1 MMDNRRHIGKE
12 IDIIS
17 NKIRRKIDHEVSKYG
32 LTGVQAKIVGFVY
45 FVSKNRDVFQKDIE
59 NDLKIRSSSVTSVL
73 QLMEKNGYIKR
84 VSVCKDARLKKIIL
98 TDKGIEVQEKV
109 FIIIDNIE
117 NQIQEEITD
126 DELRFLFNIFDKLS
140 KKLSD

>member
-1 MMDNRRHIGKE
+1 MDNKRHIGKE

-45 FVSKNRDVFQKDIE
+45 FASKNREVFQKDIE

-84 VSVCKDARLKKIIL
+84 VSVCEDARLKKIIL

-109 FIIIDNIE
+109 FTIIDNIE
-117 NQIQEEITD
+117 NQIQQEITD
-126 DELRFLFNIFDKLS
+126 EELRFLFNIFDKLS
-140 KKLSD
+140 KKFSD

>member
-1 MMDNRRHIGKE
+1 MMDNKRHIGKE

-17 NKIRRKIDHEVSKYG
+17 NKIRRKVDHEVSKYG

-45 FVSKNRDVFQKDIE
+45 FTSKNREVFQKDIE
-59 NDLKIRSSSVTSVL
+59 NDFKIRSSSVTSVL

-84 VSVCKDARLKKIIL
+84 VSVCEDARLKKIIL
-98 TDKGIEVQEKV
+98 TDKGNEVQEAV
-109 FIIIDNIE
+109 FNIIDNIE
-117 NQIQEEITD
+117 KQIQEEITD
-126 DELRFLFNIFDKLS
+126 EELRFLFNIFDKLS

>member
-109 FIIIDNIE
+109 FTIIDNIE

>member
-17 NKIRRKIDHEVSKYG
+17 NKIRRKIDHQVSKYG

-84 VSVCKDARLKKIIL
+84 ESVCTDARLKKIVL
-98 TDKGIEVQEKV
+98 TEKGDEIRLMVQNLIDEMENEVSKS
-109 FIIIDNIE
+109 
-117 NQIQEEITD
+117 IT
-126 DELRFLFNIFDKLS
+126 EGEREFLFYILDKLS
-140 KKLSD
+140 KTISD